1 MAAARIQRDWMQRQ
15 NEWDALVIDLASD
28 TATRPS
34 EGMRTAMARAEVGDE
49 QRREDPTV
57 NALQDLVAEVT
68 GKEAGLFLP
77 SGTMCNVIALAVH
90 CRRGDSVIIDKF
102 AHVSTAEGG
111 SSAFVAQVMLRP
123 VVGERGVFTP
133 EQIRAELAV
142 EGTHT
147 SPTRLISVENTT
159 NRGGGKVWSLDALAA
174 VRSVAD
180 EAGALVHM
188 DGARLMNAVIAGGY
202 SARDAAS
209 HVDSVWVDLSKG
221 LGAPVGAVL
230 CGTSEFIEEARLLKH
245 RLGGAMRQAGV
256 IAAAG
261 LYAFEHNVERLAED
275 HANARL
281 LEAGIAEIDGLELV
295 FGPVETNI
303 VFFDVSKSGKTAG
316 EICAALQHQGVRMA
330 QYPDATKIRAVTHL
344 DVSRADCERAIDAL
358 RSAIA

>member
-1 MAAARIQRDWMQRQ
+1 M
-15 NEWDALVIDLASD
+15 IDLSSD

-34 EGMRTAMARAEVGDE
+34 EGMRAAMARAEVGDE

-57 NALQDLVAEVT
+57 NQLQDLVAEIT

-102 AHVSTAEGG
+102 SHVCTAEGG
-111 SSAFVAQVMLRP
+111 SSAFVAQVMLKS
-123 VVGERGVFTP
+123 VIGERGVITP
-133 EQIRAELAV
+133 EQIRAELSS
-142 EGTHT
+142 EGTHI

-174 VRSVAD
+174 VRAVAND
-180 EAGALVHM
+180 AGALVHM

-202 SARDAAS
+202 SAKDAAS

-230 CGTSEFIEEARLLKH
+230 CGTKAFVEEARLLKH

-281 LEAGIAEIDGLELV
+281 LESGISEMDGLQLV

-303 VFFDVSKSGKTAG
+303 VFFDVSKSGKTAA
-316 EICAALQHQGVRMA
+316 EICAVLLDKGVRMS
-330 QYPDATKIRAVTHL
+330 QYPDPTKIRVVTHL
-344 DVSRADCERAIDAL
+344 DVTRADCEYAISVL
-358 RSAIA
+358 RLAVA